1 MQYRA
6 TLLPRRLQDY
16 TTILR
21 DLRGTANLM
30 LWAIYLVL
38 NPVPYFI
45 LGLIVVALWNK
56 LEY

>member
-16 TTILR
+16 ITILR
-21 DLRGTANLM
+21 DPRGTANLM

-45 LGLIVVALWNK
+45 MGLIVVALWKK

>member
-1 MQYRA
+1 
-6 TLLPRRLQDY
+6 
-16 TTILR
+16 
-21 DLRGTANLM
+21 M

-38 NPVPYFI
+38 NLVPYFI